1 MFHSG
6 GAGVGG
12 GGAHY
17 FRFLYKFYVGN
28 LLLEIKFPP
37 CRLWL
42 VADLLIADTHKLVP
56 QVTPVTDPS
65 IAGAGHTEAGAVVV
79 IQHIHPLLSAPGSRH
94 LSLTELS
101 FVLSFLMMW

>member
-6 GAGVGG
+6 GAGGGAGG
-12 GGAHY
+12 GGAGASAHY

-42 VADLLIADTHKLVP
+42 VA
-56 QVTPVTDPS
+56 
-65 IAGAGHTEAGAVVV
+65 V
-79 IQHIHPLLSAPGSRH
+79 IS
-94 LSLTELS
+94 
-101 FVLSFLMMW
+101 